1 MVMTPQGMMA
11 AIRSA
16 RLLRILLVYFGASFA
31 ALEAVDLLSDR
42 IGLPDWLFPGAVAL
56 LIIGFPIIIATA
68 LVQAAPAAPVEPQ
81 RADDDGGSEPQAAP
95 AAEVTD
101 TARRWF
107 TWRKAIMG
115 GVVAFALLGVTVT
128 GYMVMR
134 VMGIG
139 PVGSLVAK
147 GAIAA
152 GDRIILADFQSETG
166 DTLLAAAA
174 TEAFRID
181 LSQSPVVTIAEP
193 QYVGRVLQRMG
204 RDPSGGLDP
213 DLAREAAVR
222 EGLKATIEGE
232 INSAG
237 RGFVLSTR
245 VVAAD
250 GTTLAAFR
258 ESADDSTEVIDA
270 IDDLSK
276 DIRER
281 IGESLRTIRGSE
293 PLAQVTTG
301 SLEALRRY
309 SQGVRALDA
318 GDQERGATLLEEAV
332 ELDTTFAMAYR
343 KLGLRALNASRR
355 VEALTKAYEY
365 RDRLTERERYL
376 AMGTYYGNVTD
387 DRPAAINAYR
397 SLLEIYPN
405 ESTALNNLA
414 VEYTSMR
421 DFAGAEEL
429 YRRAN
434 QIDPSVPTFWR
445 NIINIQV
452 AQGDFDEADST
463 LARFGEALPGH
474 PDVLDYS
481 SMLASTRGDYDAAE
495 AFVLELRE
503 AQKGSMLWQLNTAWP
518 LTMLSIVR
526 GKLTDGERRIT
537 EIVSVAEQVG
547 IAGVALGG
555 TIGRGNL
562 NLWFRGDTVGSVRAV
577 EDALEQYPLTSLAT
591 ADRPYL
597 DLASF
602 FAAAGR
608 PERAKEFIAEYET
621 EVDPEVRRGNRAS
634 LYSTLGDIAL
644 AEKRYDD
651 AVAEYRRWDREISC
665 AICASASFAHAFD
678 QAGQADSALAR
689 YEHYLTT
696 PWLSR
701 VYSDFFF
708 RAFAFE
714 RLGALYEERGDTQK
728 ALYNYG
734 KFVDLWEEADPELQ
748 PRVEAARRAM
758 AALSSDR

>member
-16 RLLRILLVYFGASFA
+16 RLLRIVLVYFGASFA

-42 IGLPDWLFPGAVAL
+42 IGLPDWLFPSAVAL
-56 LIIGFPIIIATA
+56 PIIGFPIILATA
-68 LVQAAPAAPVEPQ
+68 LVQATPAAPVEPR
-81 RADDDGGSEPQAAP
+81 RADPAGGPEPQAAA

-101 TARRWF
+101 SAWRWF

-134 VMGIG
+134 VTGIG

-147 GAIAA
+147 GAIEA

-181 LSQSPVVTIAEP
+181 LSQSPVVRIAEP

-258 ESADDSTEVIDA
+258 ESAGDSTEVIDA

-276 DIRER
+276 DVRER
-281 IGESLRTIRGSE
+281 IGESLKTIRASE

-301 SLEALRRY
+301 SLEALRKY
-309 SQGVRALDA
+309 SQGLRAIDA
-318 GDQERGATLLEEAV
+318 GDQERGVTLFEEAI

-434 QIDPSVPTFWR
+434 EIDPSVPTFWR
-445 NIINIQV
+445 NIINVQV
-452 AQGDFDEADST
+452 AQGELDEADST
-463 LARFGEALPGH
+463 LARFSEALPGH
-474 PDVLDYS
+474 PDILDHS
-481 SMLASTRGDYDAAE
+481 ALLASTRGEYEAAE
-495 AFVLELRE
+495 AYVLELRE
-503 AQKGSMLWQLNTAWP
+503 AQRGSMLWQLNTAWP
-518 LTMLSIVR
+518 LATLSIVR
-526 GKLTDGERRIT
+526 GKVADGERRVT
-537 EIVSVAEQVG
+537 EVISVAEQIGIEG
-547 IAGVALGG
+547 IALGV
-555 TIGRGNL
+555 TIGRGFL
-562 NLWFRGDTVGSVRAV
+562 GLWFRGDTVGTVRAV
-577 EDALEQYPLTSLAT
+577 DEALEAYPLNSLAT

-597 DLASF
+597 DLAAFYAS
-602 FAAAGR
+602 AGQ
-608 PERAKEFIAEYET
+608 PERAREFIAEYER
-621 EVDPEVRRGNRAS
+621 EVDPEVRRGNRAG
-634 LYSTLGDIAL
+634 LYSALGDIAL
-644 AEKRYDD
+644 AEKRYD
-651 AVAEYRRWDREISC
+651 AAIAEYRRWDKEIAC
-665 AICASASFAHAFD
+665 AICASQSIALAFD
-678 QAGQADSALAR
+678 QAGQSDSALVR

-701 VYSDFFF
+701 VYNDFFF

-714 RLGALYEERGDTQK
+714 RLGALYEERGDTQN

-734 KFVDLWEEADPELQ
+734 KFVELWDEADPDLQ
-748 PRVEAARRAM
+748 PRVEAARRAIG
-758 AALSSDR
+758 ALSTDR